1 MHSSGDWPQPSHG
14 GALYK
19 LGVPGFVANEHIGF
33 ALGEGRRALNE
44 LITAA
49 GSSRRGI
56 VKSASTLAD
65 RSAVQNFIGS
75 SEIKLRA
82 ARSLAMSVYADA
94 SSRAQSGERPAARL
108 QAEIRSATAYCT
120 EVAVDI
126 ATGAF
131 RLSGGGAVY
140 RTGALQRCLRD
151 LNVASQ
157 HFVVSDVTYE
167 NLGKLILGFEDVDPM
182 G

>member
-1 MHSSGDWPQPSHG
+1 MTDAILQRDLTQRD
-14 GALYK
+14 AL
-19 LGVPGFVANEHIGF
+19 LASVEAMRG
-33 ALGEGRRALNE
+33 LL
-44 LITAA
+44 AA
-49 GSSRRGI
+49 GEQAEEVAGR
-56 VKSASTLAD
+56 VSAQT
-65 RSAVQNFIGS
+65 I
-75 SEIKLRA
+75 A

-94 SSRAQSGERPAARL
+94 YSLVQSGQRPAARL
-108 QAEIRSATAYCT
+108 QAELRSATAYCT
-120 EVAVDI
+120 EVAMDI

-140 RTGALQRCLRD
+140 RCGALQRCLRD

-167 NLGKLILGFEDVDPM
+167 NLGKLVLGFEDVDPM